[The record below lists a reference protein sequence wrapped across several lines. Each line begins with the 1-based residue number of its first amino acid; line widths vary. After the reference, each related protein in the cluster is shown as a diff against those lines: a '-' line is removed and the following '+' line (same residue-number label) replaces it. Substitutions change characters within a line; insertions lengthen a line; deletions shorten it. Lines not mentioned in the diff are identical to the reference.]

1 MRQQQ
6 QPSLTSLGHRRH
18 SIAHRLL
25 CYTYVYQ
32 FCPATL
38 SVAPRLPETRVD
50 TNQYLSHF
58 IGSGARLQ
66 VCNRQI
72 AKYGAQRLR
81 GWGHEITSRPPR
93 LPLSREQQ
101 QETRQGTGQ
110 GRRQARWDLL
120 SICLLIKLYMYLTYL
135 SVSLYLLLLFLLLLL
150 ITTYLILPYSST

>member
-1 MRQQQ
+1 MSAAPVDAVESYLFSGVVKGLAVSVYDFHTPQCNNNNNNLH
-6 QPSLTSLGHRRH
+6 SLHLGHRRH

-66 VCNRQI
+66 PADCQI
-72 AKYGAQRLR
+72 RCTTAAGLGARD
-81 GWGHEITSRPPR
+81 HVPPA
-93 LPLSREQQ
+93 PPSTLS
-101 QETRQGTGQ
+101 
-110 GRRQARWDLL
+110 
-120 SICLLIKLYMYLTYL
+120 
-135 SVSLYLLLLFLLLLL
+135 
-150 ITTYLILPYSST
+150 